1 MHGLAWQ
8 PKHHYIALTTS
19 DQIGAHMFIQTET
32 TPNPNTMKF
41 LPGQDVLA
49 GKTAFFTDAENA
61 TVSPLASALFVLAD
75 IRAVFFGSDF
85 ITVTKTE
92 ASNWDILKP
101 QVLTTVMEH
110 YQSGLPLM
118 TEGKPAKAE
127 ATESYSTDE
136 QEVVDQIKELLET
149 RVRPAVAQDGG
160 DIIFHSFKE
169 GTVYL
174 EMHGACSG
182 CPSST
187 ATLKSGIE
195 NMLKHYVP
203 EVQAVEPV

>member
-1 MHGLAWQ
+1 
-8 PKHHYIALTTS
+8 
-19 DQIGAHMFIQTET
+19 MFIQTEN

-49 GKTAFFTDAENA
+49 DKTAFFTDAENA
-61 TVSPLASALFVLAD
+61 KASPLASALFVLAD

-92 ASNWDILKP
+92 SANWDVLKP
-101 QVLTTVMEH
+101 QILTTVMEH

-118 TEGKPAKAE
+118 DAGRPEKA
-127 ATESYSTDE
+127 AAVGDDYSDDE
-136 QEVVDQIKELLET
+136 QIIVDNIKELIET

-169 GTVYL
+169 GIVKL

-195 NMLKHYVP
+195 NMLKHHIP
-203 EVQAVEPV
+203 EVLAVEAA